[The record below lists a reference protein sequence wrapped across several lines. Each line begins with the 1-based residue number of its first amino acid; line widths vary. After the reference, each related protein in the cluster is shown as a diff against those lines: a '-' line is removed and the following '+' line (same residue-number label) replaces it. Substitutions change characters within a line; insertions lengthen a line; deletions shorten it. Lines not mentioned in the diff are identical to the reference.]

1 MKIIGEDGN
10 RGYIAV
16 VSHMELEKLFDKYHG
31 KLNNLTIGSEVNL
44 GLGYDFAASIKSAC
58 SSMVDATKS
67 FERNQSAILGFAAMV
82 ADKKIEV
89 SHE

>member
-31 KLNNLTIGSEVNL
+31 QLNKLTIGSELNL
-44 GLGYDFAASIKSAC
+44 GLGYDFSASIQQAC
-58 SSMVDATKS
+58 TSMVDATKS
-67 FERNQSAILGFAAMV
+67 FERNQASILGFAAMV
-82 ADKKIEV
+82 ANKKIEV
-89 SHE
+89 KP